1 MSSSP
6 QNISTGDSPGKEPSP
21 LENETIIPLTTTA
34 TMNTNVNPL
43 PSESL
48 SELLGVQAI
57 VDQTTLEASVMNQAN
72 EKLRQ
77 QELANESK
85 RLGRTKKR
93 EEKLTQQLQ
102 TVLDNLDRTRNEAQ
116 RLNCE
121 VKIKKLQDELAQLE
135 TDQRDIQQRYT
146 ALAQETT
153 ESSGNLPS
161 ESERERLIRLGKL
174 NPFAET
180 TASLD
185 ISPVVSPGSVQDI
198 VSSTIDVDDESVYVS
213 NSSEKSDSE
222 PELSVSEYHDD
233 GDELVY
239 QRRLHRWTRK
249 RQRMRK
255 RVQGHSDKDVIPNPE
270 EEPFLPHP
278 TLPSTVITKR
288 VRVPGE
294 LVAHL
299 FDYQA
304 TCLRWLW
311 ELHTQKVGGILGDE
325 MGLGKTVQIVAF
337 LGSLYYSRVLE
348 RRVEPPAAGQPT
360 TVPVPTLIVC
370 PATIMRQWVKEFHRW
385 WPPLRVMVLHSTGS
399 GWRLVGDDTQS
410 KRKRINL
417 SDGELDDLDS
427 LEVQFEQAFVA
438 SAGRY
443 KRSRVSTTRR
453 QGTGSGSQP
462 WVEHLLTKAFER
474 GHIVVTTYAGMRTHA
489 SSILKRK
496 WAYVILDEGHK
507 IRNPDAEI
515 TLVCKRLKTCHRIIL
530 SGTPIQNNLTEIW
543 SLFDFVFP
551 GRLGTLPVF
560 QEQFATP
567 INLGGFANANNYQVQ
582 TAYQCA
588 CILRD
593 LITPYLLRRLKVDVA
608 RDLPQKHE
616 QVLFC
621 NLTEEQREAYRAFLN
636 SGEMTSILEGRR
648 QVLFGID
655 IVRKICNHPDLLY
668 SSFVKKLPLYQK
680 EPSTSRIG
688 KSKAGQRGRRG
699 DYSGNN
705 NGDDDNADG
714 LEMDLSLV
722 SDWPDRSKSRGKH
735 SLTTMSKDSEESL
748 SFIVP
753 MGTETKTPLP
763 SSQQTGKRTTGP
775 THTVSLR
782 SPGDPDFGNYRFSG
796 KMVVVKHLLELW
808 KPQGHR
814 VLLFSQTRQ
823 ALDLLENMIQNLNI
837 PSGNDGITNDNA
849 ELVKYQRMDGTTPIQ
864 RRATLIDTF
873 NQDPSVFIF
882 LLTTKVGGLGT
893 NLTGANRVIIF
904 DPDWNPSTDTQ
915 ARERAWRLG
924 QERSVTIYR
933 LMTAGTIE
941 EKIYHRQI
949 YKQFLTSKILK
960 DPKQKR
966 FFKSHDLRD
975 LFTLGDGEVEGTETG
990 NMFQGTETRYQPAE
1004 RNGENGDGYET
1015 PRSTRRRNSLQ
1026 VSKRS
1031 ESERIRTSQQVAK
1044 IETWQP
1050 PNSDI
1055 ARPTNTDE
1063 SGDAQQVN
1071 NQPSKST
1078 GDDDVLSQLF
1088 EMSGLKTAVQHDAIV
1103 DSHHQEEVLVEREA
1117 TRIANDAAKA
1127 LRESRKARQQ
1137 ISVSVPTWTGSSGS
1151 AGAPRFGARPT
1162 PLPLPTQREGGP
1174 NRQVGISSRPASVG
1188 SIPGVNLVLP
1198 RPSGALASSDLLA
1211 NLKAR
1216 QLTPTPTKQPVR
1228 TTTQFVRL
1236 GKDRWGN
1243 SSADLD
1249 LPLPTMNRQAS
1260 STPTSG
1266 VWRRNTNVTLMSPN
1280 IVSNPARSPILPL
1293 STSSVN
1299 LRNSTPSVEPMD
1311 LEGIS
1316 FERDPPA
1323 TILKKLRDYL
1333 VSCGGRATSSAVIS
1347 HYRMKLKPEQ
1357 VVLFRKLLKEIAQF
1371 EPDPLTKGTWILRP
1385 AFQ

>member
-1 MSSSP
+1 MAGSP
-6 QNISTGDSPGKEPSP
+6 QNTSTGDSPVREQLP
-21 LENETIIPLTTTA
+21 LDNESSIPPTTTT
-34 TMNTNVNPL
+34 TMNTNVNPS

-57 VDQTTLEASVMNQAN
+57 VDQTTLEASVMSQAN
-72 EKLRQ
+72 EQLRQ

-85 RLGRTKKR
+85 RLDRTKKR
-93 EEKLTQQLQ
+93 EEKLTRQLQ
-102 TVLDNLDRTRNEAQ
+102 TVLDKLDRSRNEAQ

-121 VKIKKLQDELAQLE
+121 VQIKKLQEELTQLAA
-135 TDQRDIQQRYT
+135 DQRDIQQRYT

-153 ESSGNLPS
+153 ERSGALPS

-180 TASLD
+180 TASFD
-185 ISPVVSPGSVQDI
+185 TSPVVSPASVQG
-198 VSSTIDVDDESVYVS
+198 VASSPVDVDDESAYVGS
-213 NSSEKSDSE
+213 TSEESGAESE
-222 PELSVSEYHDD
+222 PEMVGSVYHDD
-233 GDELVY
+233 GDELAY
-239 QRRLHRWTRK
+239 QRRLHRWIRK
-249 RQRMRK
+249 RQKMRK
-255 RVQGHSDKDVIPNPE
+255 RAQGPSDKDSIPNPE

-278 TLPSTVITKR
+278 TLSSTVISKR

-294 LVAHL
+294 LASHL
-299 FDYQA
+299 FDYQV

-311 ELHTQKVGGILGDE
+311 ELHNQKVGGILGDE
-325 MGLGKTVQIVAF
+325 MGLGKTVQIAAF
-337 LGSLYYSRVLE
+337 LGSLYHSRVLE
-348 RRVEPPAAGQPT
+348 RRVEPQAAGQST

-370 PATIMRQWVKEFHRW
+370 PATIMKQWVKEFHRW

-399 GWRLVGDDTQS
+399 GWGLVGDNTDS
-410 KRKRINL
+410 KRKRTNY
-417 SDGELDDLDS
+417 SDEELDDLDN
-427 LEVQFEQAFVA
+427 LEEQFELA
-438 SAGRY
+438 SASHS
-443 KRSRVSTTRR
+443 KRSRASATRR
-453 QGTGSGSQP
+453 QGTRSGSQP

-496 WAYVILDEGHK
+496 WAYVVLDEGHK

-530 SGTPIQNNLTEIW
+530 SGTPIQNNLTELW

-560 QEQFATP
+560 QEQFAAP
-567 INLGGFANANNYQVQ
+567 ISLGGFANANNYQVQ

-608 RDLPQKHE
+608 RDLPQKQE

-621 NLTEEQREAYRAFLN
+621 NLTEEQRNAYQAFLN

-655 IVRKICNHPDLLY
+655 IVRKICNHPDLLFTSY
-668 SSFVKKLPLYQK
+668 VKQLPLYR
-680 EPSTSRIG
+680 EGPSSSRKR
-688 KSKAGQRGRRG
+688 KSKADQRGRHR
-699 DYSGNN
+699 DYYGNIS
-705 NGDDDNADG
+705 DDDSNADG
-714 LEMDLSLV
+714 TEIDLSLV
-722 SDWPDRSKSRGKH
+722 SDGPNRPKARGKT
-735 SLTTMSKDSEESL
+735 SSTEATKGSAESL
-748 SFIVP
+748 SFVVP
-753 MGTETKTPLP
+753 SGTKTKAPLP
-763 SSQQTGKRTTGP
+763 SSRPPNKPTTGSTP
-775 THTVSLR
+775 TVSLR

-808 KPQGHR
+808 KQQGHR

-823 ALDLLENMIQNLNI
+823 VLDLLENMVQNLNI
-837 PSGNDGITNDNA
+837 PSGNDGTTDGDV
-849 ELVKYQRMDGTTPIQ
+849 ESCKYQRMDGTTPIQ

-873 NQDPSVFIF
+873 NQDPSIFIF

-893 NLTGANRVIIF
+893 NLTGADRVIIF

-924 QERSVTIYR
+924 QNRPVTIYR

-966 FFKSHDLRD
+966 FFKSHDMRD

-990 NMFQGTETRYQPAE
+990 NMFEGTETTYPPAKGNNE
-1004 RNGENGDGYET
+1004 DGDGYDT

-1026 VSKRS
+1026 ASKRS
-1031 ESERIRTSQQVAK
+1031 ETGRIQTSQQVAK

-1050 PNSDI
+1050 PNSGS
-1055 ARPTNTDE
+1055 ARPTSKDE
-1063 SGDAQQVN
+1063 SRDIQQVD
-1071 NQPSKST
+1071 NQRPKAA

-1088 EMSGLKTAVQHDAIV
+1088 EMSGLKTAVQHDAII

-1151 AGAPRFGARPT
+1151 AGAPRFGARRT
-1162 PLPLPTQREGGP
+1162 PLPLSTHQEGGP
-1174 NRQVGISSRPASVG
+1174 TRQLGISPGPVSQGPVT
-1188 SIPGVNLVLP
+1188 GVNLGSP
-1198 RPSGALASSDLLA
+1198 RPSGALASGDLLA
-1211 NLKAR
+1211 NLRAR

-1236 GKDRWGN
+1236 GKDRWDG
-1243 SSADLD
+1243 SRTELD
-1249 LPLPTMNRQAS
+1249 LPLPTMNRQS
-1260 STPTSG
+1260 TSTPATG
-1266 VWRRNTNVTLMSPN
+1266 TWRRNINVN
-1280 IVSNPARSPILPL
+1280 
-1293 STSSVN
+1293 STSPDVVSDTPQSPLLPSSTSPAN
-1299 LRNSTPSVEPMD
+1299 PRNSTPSVEPLD

-1316 FERDPPA
+1316 FDHDPPA
-1323 TILKKLRDYL
+1323 TILKRLRDYL
-1333 VSCGGRATSSAVIS
+1333 VSCGGRATSAAIIG
-1347 HYRMKLKPEQ
+1347 HYRMKIKPEQ
-1357 VVLFRKLLKEIAQF
+1357 VVLFRKMLKEIAEF
-1371 EPDPLTKGTWILRP
+1371 EPDPLTKGTWVLRST
-1385 AFQ
+1385 FQ